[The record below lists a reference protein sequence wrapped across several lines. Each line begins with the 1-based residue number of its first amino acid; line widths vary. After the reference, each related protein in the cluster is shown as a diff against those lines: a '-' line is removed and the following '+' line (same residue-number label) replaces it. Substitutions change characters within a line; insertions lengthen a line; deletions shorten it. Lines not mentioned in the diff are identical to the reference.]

1 MNLWRYL
8 GITLFLIGGLALVG
22 TAKLPVLAFAQDK
35 KTDDKKADDK
45 KTDGKKTDDKKTD
58 DKKADDKKATDKKA
72 DDKKA
77 DDKKATDK
85 KADDKKA
92 DDKKADDKKA
102 EVKTPPV
109 GGGEKLPFNAF
120 TAGKTFYTEQKTTT
134 EQVMQVMQQKVTQ
147 KQTQTFVIEWT
158 PKAADKDGNW
168 VVDQKIV
175 GVKLDID
182 IGGNKISY
190 DSTAKNPKNP
200 MTDFFEQMTKQT
212 LTFTIAPDLS
222 VKKVEGRDKFIQG
235 LSDINPQMKS
245 LLNAILS
252 EKALTKMAEPTW
264 YAYPTGGVFPK
275 DGKWSKSSDLDLG
288 PIGKYETTFNFTNK
302 GTDKDK
308 AKIEIGTTL
317 KYSAPS
323 DKAGLPFVI
332 KDAKLSSESGTGEA
346 IFDVSKGRFDSSTL
360 KMKLVGD
367 LTIEVGNM
375 TTTVNLTQDQTATSQ
390 TLDAL
395 PEAWKAAATPAA
407 K

>member
-8 GITLFLIGGLALVG
+8 GITVFLIGGLALVG
-22 TAKLPVLAFAQDK
+22 SAKLPPLAFAQDK
-35 KTDDKKADDK
+35 VVVKDKDKDKATTDKDKAVKDKTTDKDKAAKDKDKGDKDKKP
-45 KTDGKKTDDKKTD
+45 
-58 DKKADDKKATDKKA
+58 
-72 DDKKA
+72 
-77 DDKKATDK
+77 
-85 KADDKKA
+85 
-92 DDKKADDKKA
+92 

-109 GGGEKLPFNAF
+109 AGNKLPFKAF
-120 TAGKTFYTEQKTTT
+120 EAGKAFYTEQKTTT

-168 VVDQKIV
+168 VVEQKIV

-212 LTFTIAPDLS
+212 LTFTIAPDLT
-222 VKKVEGRDKFIQG
+222 VKKVEGRDNFIKG
-235 LSDINPQMKS
+235 LQDINPQMKS

-264 YAYPTGGVFPK
+264 YAYPPGGVFPK
-275 DGKWSKSSDLDLG
+275 DGKWSKTSDLDLG
-288 PIGKYETTFNFTNK
+288 PIGKYDTTFNFTYK

-308 AKIEIGTTL
+308 AKIDIATTL
-317 KYSAPS
+317 KYTAPS
-323 DKAGLPFVI
+323 DKGGLPFVI

-346 IFDVSKGRFDSSTL
+346 IFDVAKGRFDSSTL

-375 TTTVNLTQDQTATSQ
+375 TTTVSLTQDQTATS
-390 TLDAL
+390 TTHDAL
-395 PEAWKAAATPAA
+395 PAEWKTAVPAT